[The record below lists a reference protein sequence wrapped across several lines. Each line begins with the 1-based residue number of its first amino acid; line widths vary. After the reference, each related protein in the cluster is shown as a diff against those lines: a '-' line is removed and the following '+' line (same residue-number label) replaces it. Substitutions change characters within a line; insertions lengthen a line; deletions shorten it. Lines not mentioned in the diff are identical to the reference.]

1 MDYLRKYFCFII
13 IAIVYYL
20 LPAFCIVDT
29 GSGMFVL
36 FLILPA
42 FTFFTAVF
50 FTLIKGFKWYYS
62 FIVAALW
69 LPNIIILNGSAA
81 IYAVIF
87 FVLSLVGQLVAF
99 AMSKILLRR

>member
-20 LPAFCIVDT
+20 LQAFCIVDT

-36 FLILPA
+36 FLILPV

-50 FTLIKGFKWYYS
+50 FTLINGFKWYYS

-81 IYAVIF
+81 IYAIIF
-87 FVLSLVGQLVAF
+87 FVLSLVGQLTAF